1 MAETQVRKMGLVQW
15 LLIGIVVAGGLYMFF
30 GH

>member
-1 MAETQVRKMGLVQW
+1 MAEAQAKKMGLVQW

-30 GH
+30 AR

>member
-1 MAETQVRKMGLVQW
+1 MAETPVGKMGLVQW

-30 GH
+30 AH